1 MRTEDAPFKGSSITS
16 LMKKLLI
23 LIPGLLA
30 LLVSCSQEIK
40 GEFAWNTFYDQDLPP
55 LERSLLQPTQ
65 FRFGREHLYFSD
77 QNTIWW
83 MYRIDQVGFGTRSLL
98 VALYSVSGSP
108 EPVEIDLREVPVET
122 SGDIRL
128 LRQYYNPL
136 PVGDYRLK
144 IAHQALPIDEVSFSV
159 IPDDELAIASGPLPG
174 DEYRDSFSDSSDD
187 DIEKYSSPY

>member
-1 MRTEDAPFKGSSITS
+1 
-16 LMKKLLI
+16 
-23 LIPGLLA
+23 
-30 LLVSCSQEIK
+30 
-40 GEFAWNTFYDQDLPP
+40 
-55 LERSLLQPTQ
+55 LLQPTQ

-136 PVGDYRLK
+136 PVGDYCLK
-144 IAHQALPIDEVSFSV
+144 IAHQSLPIDEVSFSV
-159 IPDDELAIASGPLPG
+159 
-174 DEYRDSFSDSSDD
+174 
-187 DIEKYSSPY
+187 